1 MNKNE
6 FNRRQKAREEHLQ
19 SLTLKISRRDW
30 RTAREEIGLEKAD
43 AEHDEYVNF
52 IMLAHKA
59 SGKPFT
65 ELDEMGFDALMNT
78 VFPADL
84 VPTAEELA
92 VAGEQ

>member
-1 MNKNE
+1 MNKAE
-6 FNRRQKAREEHLQ
+6 FNRKQKAREEHLQ
-19 SLTLKISRRDW
+19 NLTLKISRRDW
-30 RTAREEIGLEKAD
+30 RNAREEIGLEKAD

-59 SGKPFT
+59 TGTSFS
-65 ELDEMGFDALMNT
+65 ELDEMGFEALMQA